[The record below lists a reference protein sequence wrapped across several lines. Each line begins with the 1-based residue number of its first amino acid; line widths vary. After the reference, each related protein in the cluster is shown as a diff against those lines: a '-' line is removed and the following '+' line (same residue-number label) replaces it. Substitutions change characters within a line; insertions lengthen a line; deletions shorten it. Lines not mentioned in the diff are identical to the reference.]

1 MKVRLLLWE
10 GWDDSVI
17 CFVPQELSNEQV
29 VGKIGYSKELAL
41 DANIVIFFLFIE
53 RVTLPCFTCKWTVT
67 ALETVVSEN
76 S

>member
-10 GWDDSVI
+10 RGGDSVI
-17 CFVPQELSNEQV
+17 CFVPQELPNEQV
-29 VGKIGYSKELAL
+29 VGKIGYSKELAS
-41 DANIVIFFLFIE
+41 IVIPLLFIE

-67 ALETVVSEN
+67 ALGTVVSNN